1 MMNTQQET
9 VMVTVITLM
18 MVIQEMFLI
27 DRIEIP
33 MLLIEWFQ
41 KSEKSV
47 RNFSKNLFL
56 GIKSAISHSRER
68 GLLIIPKSEFIS
80 N

>member
-27 DRIEIP
+27 DRIEI
-33 MLLIEWFQ
+33 
-41 KSEKSV
+41 
-47 RNFSKNLFL
+47 
-56 GIKSAISHSRER
+56 AT
-68 GLLIIPKSEFIS
+68 
-80 N
+80 

>member
-33 MLLIEWFQ
+33 MLLIE
-41 KSEKSV
+41 
-47 RNFSKNLFL
+47 
-56 GIKSAISHSRER
+56 
-68 GLLIIPKSEFIS
+68 
-80 N
+80 